1 MACALLVGAAA
12 QTTTLVL
19 GAQTVG
25 SGAGANSRSFALT
38 DYVPARP
45 ATTSALLLD
54 LTAIS
59 GPAPVGTREIC
70 RFDFTKVHYIVSY
83 CLKECFEL
91 TCSQC
96 FLY

>member
-1 MACALLVGAAA
+1 MLWIVVACALLVGAAA
-12 QTTTLVL
+12 QTTTLML
-19 GAQTVG
+19 GTQTLG

-59 GPAPVGTREIC
+59 GPAPVGTRETC
-70 RFDFTKVHYIVSY
+70 RFDFTVATFVCYIS
-83 CLKECFEL
+83 
-91 TCSQC
+91 
-96 FLY
+96 